1 MKANPKPCTSGM
13 WLSLL
18 LLCVCATS
26 PAQAAVTPAPE
37 LPGEVTINKRAGRGD
52 WLIVTLQLE
61 SAKELALI
69 VDTGAEVSIL
79 DKSLEPR
86 LGERLGTGQAWN
98 FGVKHKVG
106 AYATPRLFLGSM
118 ELKTRE
124 YIVTIELKREYSS
137 LGRSISGILGMDCL
151 RYYCIQLDFEAGK
164 LRFLDPL
171 HLDATELGTAFPLV
185 SSGRVNGLGVED
197 MRPVISV
204 RSPFGGQRTNVLV
217 DTGYEN
223 DGALESGFFRREIL
237 GKGGTC
243 SRRRCEQAPPPEHP
257 VVAGV

>member
-1 MKANPKPCTSGM
+1 M

-18 LLCVCATS
+18 LFCSAATTTA
-26 PAQAAVTPAPE
+26 PAAVTPAPE

-137 LGRSISGILGMDCL
+137 L
-151 RYYCIQLDFEAGK
+151 
-164 LRFLDPL
+164 L
-171 HLDATELGTAFPLV
+171 H
-185 SSGRVNGLGVED
+185 
-197 MRPVISV
+197 
-204 RSPFGGQRTNVLV
+204 
-217 DTGYEN
+217 
-223 DGALESGFFRREIL
+223 
-237 GKGGTC
+237 
-243 SRRRCEQAPPPEHP
+243 
-257 VVAGV
+257 